1 MGGGGGPPGGGGQFE
16 MMIPGNKVGLV
27 IGKGGETIKLLQE
40 QTGAKMI
47 IIQESNQQANEKP
60 LRISGPPDSVE
71 RAKAEVFKILNQND
85 RNGGGGVGG
94 GRGGYGGGGM
104 GRGRGGGGGAG
115 WPSAGPGDKV
125 ECVMVASNKVGLVI
139 GKGGETIKSINQASG
154 AHVEIDRNAPPD
166 AQEKNFLIKGSAEA
180 VERAKSM
187 VLEKIGAIEVFV
199 LVISLLSSL
208 YLFVSPR
215 DRVTE
220 LSQGRHSSPTEA
232 VEEDEEVTTMVEE
245 NITVEEEEAEV
256 PPSPEVQPSTPPR
269 ASPTTA
275 PSGPSTTGASAWGRR
290 RR

>member
-1 MGGGGGPPGGGGQFE
+1 MPMGGGGGPPGGGGQFE

-94 GRGGYGGGGM
+94 GGRGGYGGGGRGGGGM
-104 GRGRGGGGGAG
+104 GRGGGAG

-187 VLEKIGAIEVFV
+187 VLEKIGAIEV
-199 LVISLLSSL
+199 I
-208 YLFVSPR
+208 
-215 DRVTE
+215 
-220 LSQGRHSSPTEA
+220 
-232 VEEDEEVTTMVEE
+232 
-245 NITVEEEEAEV
+245 
-256 PPSPEVQPSTPPR
+256 
-269 ASPTTA
+269 
-275 PSGPSTTGASAWGRR
+275 
-290 RR
+290 